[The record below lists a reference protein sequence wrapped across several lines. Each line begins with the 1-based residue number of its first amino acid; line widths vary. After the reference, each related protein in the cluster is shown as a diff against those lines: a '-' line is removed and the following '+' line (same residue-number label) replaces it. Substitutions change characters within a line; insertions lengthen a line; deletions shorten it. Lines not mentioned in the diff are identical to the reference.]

1 MFVYPATSTTTSDT
15 LHYSRHEFRTYFL
28 DHYERTVHAVDA
40 SGSWHADGTRHVDH
54 DHLVV
59 ALIGRLA
66 DGSLPVPGATP
77 EFTLRVRAL
86 SLFHRGLT
94 GSSSVALGP
103 LAVTTSFDS
112 RKGLLGAAGLRGDVY
127 TNGQLKMSTLSVVGG
142 NASAASFSMGLGA
155 VVLGKRSAASTS
167 ETYMAATAPKDLVN
181 LGDVSLTTL
190 LGRRTIVG
198 PGSFRAD
205 RITVTNGS
213 QLFIDN
219 SAGPV
224 TIYVADAVKVSGAGS
239 IAVADPN
246 PEKFALYLSGT
257 GGASFSVVGNFYG
270 VVYAPSSTVT
280 LAGGGLFTGAFVG
293 KTVNVN
299 DASVIRYDESL
310 LGR

>member
-1 MFVYPATSTTTSDT
+1 
-15 LHYSRHEFRTYFL
+15 
-28 DHYERTVHAVDA
+28 
-40 SGSWHADGTRHVDH
+40 
-54 DHLVV
+54 
-59 ALIGRLA
+59 
-66 DGSLPVPGATP
+66 
-77 EFTLRVRAL
+77 
-86 SLFHRGLT
+86 
-94 GSSSVALGP
+94 
-103 LAVTTSFDS
+103 
-112 RKGLLGAAGLRGDVY
+112 
-127 TNGQLKMSTLSVVGG
+127 
-142 NASAASFSMGLGA
+142 
-155 VVLGKRSAASTS
+155 VLGKRSVASTS
-167 ETYMAATAPKDLVN
+167 ETYMAATAPKNLAN

-224 TIYVADAVKVSGAGS
+224 TIYVADSVKVSGAGG
-239 IAVADPN
+239 ITVADPN

-270 VVYAPSSTVT
+270 VVYAPNSTVT
-280 LAGGGLFTGAFVG
+280 LAGGGLFTGAFLG